1 MSNFNQNKIAI
12 GKNELQKIYK
22 RQLELVKENQELTKE
37 LEFRDYRMK
46 KLEKELEDLK
56 SRFIQISGNEL
67 KATYERIKI
76 YG

>member
-1 MSNFNQNKIAI
+1 MLSIEEQRKSI
-12 GKNELQKIYK
+12 K

-56 SRFIQISGNEL
+56 SRFIQMSENKL